1 MRPGVTYSKAGVYE
15 VDFFTIFHD
24 FLGIVLLA
32 FYWFIGGYTVQEI
45 PPRGDP
51 RRFGRQNGKTGLAGW
66 LETCQ
71 MGLGLGWGWAGWLA

>member
-1 MRPGVTYSKAGVYE
+1 MYE

-24 FLGIVLLA
+24 FLGIVLLV
-32 FYWFIGGYTVQEI
+32 FYWFIGVYTVQEI

-51 RRFGRQNGKTGLAGW
+51 RRFGRQNGKIDDFPDRFRSMVRD

-71 MGLGLGWGWAGWLA
+71 MGLGWLGWAGSLA